1 MIVWTLI
8 AMIAA
13 WAGFRLFGGYPAPE
27 ASLEVLAPREAA
39 FLDAAAEAMFP
50 AVGVLP
56 ISGREAELPRYV
68 DRWLVLL
75 PPRQKFLIRALLFLV
90 EQATIFFPAPGP
102 SLRRFSSLSPPA
114 REAWLRAWGES
125 GLGLR
130 RLVFTS
136 LRAVLTMGYL
146 GHPAVLRH
154 VHLAPL
160 GDHAVTDVLD
170 QPALAASPAR
180 RAEGGP
186 GRLCRPR
193 PGQPAGWPA
202 GSRPGRRGSRSL
214 GRFRLSKEVLA
225 RESPA
230 P

>member
-50 AVGVLP
+50 AVDVLP

-160 GDHAVTDVLD
+160 EIKTPIGPSEWLYPRAGYPPSSIEYSEADRTPPSDGTPLD
-170 QPALAASPAR
+170 LRGLLHPDY
-180 RAEGGP
+180 RAPE
-186 GRLCRPR
+186 
-193 PGQPAGWPA
+193 A
-202 GSRPGRRGSRSL
+202 
-214 GRFRLSKEVLA
+214 
-225 RESPA
+225 
-230 P
+230 

>member
-8 AMIAA
+8 AVFAA
-13 WAGFRLFGGYPAPE
+13 WAGWRLFGGYPAPE

-50 AVGVLP
+50 AAGVLP

-90 EQATIFFPAPGP
+90 EHATLFFPAPGP
-102 SLRRFSSLSPPA
+102 SLRRFSKLEPA
-114 REAWLRAWGES
+114 GREACLRDWGES

-154 VHLAPL
+154 VHLAPFEIETPIGPSEWL
-160 GDHAVTDVLD
+160 YPRAGHHPSSIEYSEADRTPPSDGTPLD
-170 QPALAASPAR
+170 LRGPLHSAY
-180 RAEGGP
+180 RAP
-186 GRLCRPR
+186 
-193 PGQPAGWPA
+193 
-202 GSRPGRRGSRSL
+202 
-214 GRFRLSKEVLA
+214 EV
-225 RESPA
+225 
-230 P
+230 